1 MNIKELDYFN
11 SKLNL
16 GSVYRI
22 SDFMCEP
29 TNPYQQTINNKTS
42 LRFGRITKFDAG
54 TATDIPHHYFRFV
67 PYSQLSARVPQP
79 DARGKMDY
87 PILTGQVLQL
97 TFFKNYK
104 T

>member
-1 MNIKELDYFN
+1 MNIKEFEYFN

-29 TNPYQQTINNKTS
+29 TSTYQQTIDNRTS
-42 LRFGRITKFDAG
+42 LRFGRITKFDIS

-67 PYSQLSARVPQP
+67 SYTQLSSRVPEQN
-79 DARGKMDY
+79 AQGQMQY
-87 PILTGQVLQL
+87 PILTG
-97 TFFKNYK
+97 NNS
-104 T
+104 